1 MTLNRWQKFVSAL
14 LLAMLFGLAAG
25 AIRGMIADSGPGN
38 AHVGQTA
45 DATLVLHRVTVAP
58 GNQVAVPLI
67 LEIANNEVYSADIT
81 VNYDSAVATAVGVTR
96 GHLVDDWS
104 LASNL
109 TTPGVARIALAGA
122 QPVTGAGILLMITF
136 QAEGTEGSATDLVL
150 ERGDLNEGEVTVAL
164 HDGRLTISSSPCY
177 DFVDPLGVGV
187 EDIQVIVGFWR
198 QSVGRPYDCDG
209 DGVITVADIM
219 CAAAAWGPCR

>member
-1 MTLNRWQKFVSAL
+1 MTLHRRQKFAYTF
-14 LLAMLFGLAAG
+14 LLALLFGLAAG
-25 AIRGMIADSGPGN
+25 AIRGVIAASGPGN
-38 AHVGQTA
+38 VHVGQIA

-67 LEIANNEVYSADIT
+67 LEIANNEMYSADIT
-81 VNYDSAVATAVGVTR
+81 VNYDSAVATAVSVTR

-150 ERGDLNEGEVTVAL
+150 ERGDLNEGQVTVARR
-164 HDGRLTISSSPCY
+164 DGRLTISSSPCY
-177 DFVDPLGVGV
+177 DFVDPPGVGV
-187 EDIQVIVGFWR
+187 EDIQATAAFWR
-198 QSVGRPYDCDG
+198 HSLGRPYDCDG

-219 CAAAAWGPCR
+219 CVAAAWGPCR